1 MKSVCT
7 DRRSKQMGENYV
19 TRKDEK
25 GSINISEDVIAV
37 MVSAA
42 IAEVDGVAG
51 PSNTIASE
59 LVEFLGKK
67 SVQKGIK
74 VQFDE
79 NNITI
84 DTIITVRFGSNITE
98 VAQKVQSEIATS
110 VSNMTGMQPTV
121 NVHVSGIAFD
131 R

>member
-1 MKSVCT
+1 
-7 DRRSKQMGENYV
+7 MGENYV

-110 VSNMTGMQPTV
+110 VANMTGMQPTV

>member
-1 MKSVCT
+1 
-7 DRRSKQMGENYV
+7 MGENYV

-42 IAEVDGVAG
+42 ISEVEGVAG
-51 PSNTIASE
+51 PAATIASE

>member
-1 MKSVCT
+1 
-7 DRRSKQMGENYV
+7 MGENYV

-51 PSNTIASE
+51 HTNTIANE

-98 VAQKVQSEIATS
+98 VAQKVQAEIATS
-110 VSNMTGMQPTV
+110 VANMTGMQATV

-131 R
+131 K